1 MKILKF
7 LVLAFVFC
15 LLASLSAAQS
25 MDEPR
30 FVNKML
36 ADFETPVIEPGGE
49 GVFSF
54 SLNNPDAIN
63 LTSSMTNVRLN
74 ASIYRFATLDE
85 SRFVSDM
92 TDSPIILESGSSDY
106 VIGSFDLA
114 PGQSREM
121 SFTIS
126 TSKDTPHGGVFNQA
140 TYFVRFWLEFDYES
154 QHYAMASRGY
164 FSDEEWAL
172 VQENGTVGQLNHT
185 YLDQR
190 GLDGIIPD
198 SGFALKEPIPLWPLA
213 VLIALM
219 AFFSVLAF
227 SFWVLDSPGRFPKM
241 EKRLLRLAGKVE
253 TLKMKVFKGKIK

>member
-1 MKILKF
+1 MKLMKF
-7 LVLAFVFC
+7 LVLASVFC
-15 LLASLSAAQS
+15 LLASFSAAQS
-25 MDEPR
+25 VDEPR
-30 FVNKML
+30 FVNKLL

-63 LTSSMTNVRLN
+63 LTSSMINVQLN

-92 TDSPIILESGSSDY
+92 QDTPIILESGSSDY
-106 VIGSFDLA
+106 LIEGFDLA

-121 SFTIS
+121 SFTVSID
-126 TSKDTPHGGVFNQA
+126 KDTPHGGVFNQA

-154 QHYAMASRGY
+154 QHYTMVSRGY

-172 VQENGTVGQLNHT
+172 LQENGTVGQLNQT
-185 YLDQR
+185 YLSQQ
-190 GLDGIIPD
+190 GIDGIIPD
-198 SGFALKEPIPLWPLA
+198 SAFALKEPIPLWPLA
-213 VLIALM
+213 VLVSLM
-219 AFFSVLAF
+219 VFFSVLAF

-241 EKRLLRLAGKVE
+241 EKRLLRLAGKAE
-253 TLKMKVFKGKIK
+253 TLKMRLFKGKRK